1 MSPSKPVAILYRM
14 KTPSHVCPFGLKA
27 RALLRRKGYRV
38 DDRLLTSREETDA
51 FKAEHDVKTTPQAF
65 IGGERIGG
73 YDDLRTFFSYP
84 RKDKDAKTY
93 TPVIAIFAAAALMAL
108 AVSWAAYGTLL
119 TVRAAEWFIAISM
132 CLLAVQKLRD
142 LDAFSNTFL
151 GYDLLARRYV
161 RYAYIYPFAELLAGV
176 LMIAGALIWFAAPLA
191 LFIGTIGAV
200 SVFKAVYIEK
210 RDLRCACVGGNS
222 TVPLGFVSRLENVLM
237 VAMAVWMLVR

>member
-27 RALLRRKGYRV
+27 RAMLRRKGYRV

-51 FKAEHDVKTTPQAF
+51 FKAEYDVKTTPQAF

-73 YDDLRTFFSYP
+73 YDDLRTLFSYP
-84 RKDKDAKTY
+84 QKDKDAKTY

-119 TVRAAEWFIAISM
+119 TMRAAEWFIAISM

-191 LFIGTIGAV
+191 LFIGAIGAV

-222 TVPLGFVSRLENVLM
+222 NVPLGFVSLLENVLM